1 MNDLDRLLKVL
12 FISSGNIQ
20 HVDVSPF
27 IKAQAESLM
36 DLGHQVDFFPIRG
49 KGFFGYLKN
58 IGPLRRLVMDN
69 NYDVLHAHYS
79 LSGIV
84 AAIAGRLAK
93 HKPYFEAS
101 PGKPAV
107 KTNIR
112 PAVIVSL
119 LGSDV
124 NGRGYRRFLLRSIS
138 WLWSAIIVKSQEMKT
153 MLGSKSVDLIPN
165 GVDLERFRELDRA
178 SCRADLDLKQDK
190 TNILFAADPKRQVKN
205 YPLAFA
211 AYQEL
216 LASYQDLSTDNC
228 ELLTLGFT
236 SHELIPKYINACDV
250 LLSTSLWEGS
260 PNIIKEAMACN
271 CPIVSTKV
279 GDVEWLF
286 GDLEGCY
293 LAEADAATVAFKLRQ
308 ALSFQKRTVAR
319 ERLISL
325 GLDSRS
331 VATRLVELYER
342 VVSR

>member
-1 MNDLDRLLKVL
+1 MKIL
-12 FISSGNIQ
+12 FISSGNVR

-27 IKAQAESLM
+27 IKAQAESLI
-36 DLGHQVDFFPIRG
+36 DLGHQVDLYPIRG

-84 AAIAGRLAK
+84 AAITGRLAK
-93 HKPYFEAS
+93 RKPYFEAS

-107 KTNIR
+107 KTNIK

-119 LGSDV
+119 LGSDI
-124 NGRGYRRFLLRSIS
+124 NGKGYRRFMLRRLSFM
-138 WLWSAIIVKSQEMKT
+138 WDAIIVKSQEMKT
-153 MLGSKSVDLIPN
+153 KLGLKSVDLIPN
-165 GVDLERFRELDRA
+165 GVDLERFKELDRA

-190 TNILFAADPKRQVKN
+190 KYILFAADPQRQVKN
-205 YPLAFA
+205 FPLARSAFL
-211 AYQEL
+211 EL
-216 LASYQDLSTDNC
+216 LEGYPDLTSANC

-236 SHELIPKYINACDV
+236 GHDLIPKYLNACDV

-271 CPIVSTKV
+271 CPIVSTQV

-286 GDLEGCY
+286 GDLGGCF
-293 LAEADAATVAFKLRQ
+293 LAEADTTEVAQKLHK
-308 ALSFQKRTVAR
+308 ALVYQTRTAGR
-319 ERLISL
+319 DRIIEL
-325 GLDSRS
+325 GLDSHT
-331 VATRLVELYER
+331 VAEKLVHLYQRIGQDRET
-342 VVSR
+342 

>member
-1 MNDLDRLLKVL
+1 MKIL

-27 IKAQAESLM
+27 IRAQAESLK
-36 DLGHQVDFFPIRG
+36 DLGHRVDFFPIKG
-49 KGFFGYLKN
+49 KGLYGYLKN
-58 IGPLRRLVMDN
+58 IVPLRRQIIDQ

-93 HKPYFEAS
+93 RSLRSKVSKSKLAL
-101 PGKPAV
+101 KA
-107 KTNIR
+107 NIR
-112 PAVIVSL
+112 PAMIVSL
-119 LGSDV
+119 LGSDI
-124 NGRGYRRFLLRSIS
+124 NGKGYRRFLLRAIS
-138 WLWSAIIVKSQEMKT
+138 WMWDAIIVKSQEMKIK
-153 MLGSKSVDLIPN
+153 LGLKRAELIPN
-165 GVDLERFRELDRA
+165 GVDLNNFRELKKDR
-178 SCRADLDLKQDK
+178 CRTELGMNQEKIY
-190 TNILFAADPKRQVKN
+190 ILFAADPKRQVKN
-205 YPLAFA
+205 YPLARA

-216 LASYQDLSTDNC
+216 LAGNRNLSPETC
-228 ELLTLGFT
+228 ELLTLGFA
-236 SHELIPKYINACDV
+236 SHDLIPKYLNACDV

-271 CPIVSTKV
+271 CPIVSTNV

-293 LAEADAATVAFKLRQ
+293 LVEADSAAVAQKLTQ
-308 ALSFQKRTVAR
+308 ALLSNDKTKAR
-319 ERLISL
+319 DRLISL

-342 VVSR
+342 VRK

>member
-1 MNDLDRLLKVL
+1 MKIL
-12 FISSGNIQ
+12 FISSGNVR

-36 DLGHQVDFFPIRG
+36 DLGHQVDLYPIRG

-84 AAIAGRLAK
+84 AAITGRLAK
-93 HKPYFEAS
+93 RKPYFEAS

-124 NGRGYRRFLLRSIS
+124 NSTGYRRFLLRSIS
-138 WLWSAIIVKSQEMKT
+138 WMWSAIIVKSQEMKT
-153 MLGSKSVDLIPN
+153 KLGLKSVDLIPN
-165 GVDLERFRELDRA
+165 GVDLERFKELDRA
-178 SCRADLDLKQDK
+178 SCRADLGLKQDK
-190 TNILFAADPKRQVKN
+190 TYILFAADPKRQVKN
-205 YPLAFA
+205 FPLARSAFL
-211 AYQEL
+211 EL
-216 LASYQDLSTDNC
+216 LEGNPDLTSANC
-228 ELLTLGFT
+228 ELLTLGFAG
-236 SHELIPKYINACDV
+236 HDLIPKYLNACDV

-260 PNIIKEAMACN
+260 PNIIKEALACN
-271 CPIVSTKV
+271 CPIVSTQV

-293 LAEADAATVAFKLRQ
+293 LAEADAAAVAHKLTQ
-308 ALSFQKRTVAR
+308 ALSFNRKTVAR
-319 ERLISL
+319 DRLISL

-342 VVSR
+342 VVRR